1 MKRQNQ
7 KRSRGVVFTVS
18 GWQRLEAQKQIW
30 ENRHKS
36 GKKCTLEDLSEIT
49 GLSYNTVLK
58 IQERRQGVDKRS
70 LVKFSLSF
78 DVELSPQDYASPNS
92 CAQSD
97 NQHSGKKVNW
107 DQPIELSTCYGRN
120 RELALLEEW
129 LVKDRCRL
137 VTVQGIGGIG
147 KTTLC
152 VKLVDQVQRKF
163 DRIIWRSLN
172 DKLSLKELLIELLRV
187 MTGQSLSNNS
197 PKSNINSYIRQLV
210 KHLRS
215 HKHLIVLDGLETIML
230 HGKLCGSYCPECQE
244 YSHFIK
250 YLGETLHQSCLLL
263 VTREK
268 PKEVKLVEGKSVP
281 VRSLNLTELPKQA
294 AQEILSALDLL
305 GNETEQT
312 RLIEKFCGH
321 PLALKMVGKQIHRTC
336 DRQIAQ
342 FLEQEIIVQELQ
354 EHWRQHLARLSII
367 ERKVLF
373 TLANCEK
380 SPCFSSLKQKL
391 PASISATQIIDSLES
406 LLGRSLIVN
415 QSAAFCIYPQLLMYI
430 NL

>member
-7 KRSRGVVFTVS
+7 KRSRGVFFTVA
-18 GWQRLEAQKQIW
+18 GWQKLEAKKQIW
-30 ENRHKS
+30 ENDRQS

-78 DVELSPQDYASPNS
+78 DVELSPQDYIATNFRS
-92 CAQSD
+92 QSD
-97 NQHSGKKVNW
+97 NQHPGEKVNW
-107 DQPIELSTCYGRN
+107 DRPIELAACYGRN

-129 LVKDRCRL
+129 LVKDCCRL

-152 VKLVDQVQRKF
+152 VKLVEQVRGKF
-163 DRIIWRSLN
+163 DRIIWRSLKN
-172 DKLSLKELLIELLRV
+172 KPSCQEFLIGLLRV
-187 MTGQSLSNNS
+187 VTDPSQSNYDL
-197 PKSNINSYIRQLV
+197 KSSVNSYIQELV
-210 KHLRS
+210 KHLRF
-215 HKHLIVLDGLETIML
+215 HKYLIVIDGLEKIML
-230 HGKLCGSYCPECQE
+230 SGELCGSYCPQCQE
-244 YSHFIK
+244 YYYFIK

-268 PKEVKLVEGKSVP
+268 PKEVRLAEGRSEP

-294 AQEILSALDLL
+294 AQEILLALDLL
-305 GNETEQT
+305 GTETEQT
-312 RLIEKFCGH
+312 SLIEKFCGH

-336 DRQIAQ
+336 DRKIAR

-354 EHWRQHLARLSII
+354 EHWHHHIARLSSI
-367 ERKVLF
+367 ERKVLS
-373 TLANCEK
+373 TLASCEK
-380 SPCFSSLKQKL
+380 PLCFSGLKQKL
-391 PASISATQIIDSLES
+391 PTSVSAPQVIDSLES

-415 QSAAFCIYPQLLMYI
+415 QSATFRIYPQLLMQI
-430 NL
+430 DL

>member
-1 MKRQNQ
+1 M
-7 KRSRGVVFTVS
+7 
-18 GWQRLEAQKQIW
+18 
-30 ENRHKS
+30 
-36 GKKCTLEDLSEIT
+36 
-49 GLSYNTVLK
+49 
-58 IQERRQGVDKRS
+58 
-70 LVKFSLSF
+70 
-78 DVELSPQDYASPNS
+78 
-92 CAQSD
+92 
-97 NQHSGKKVNW
+97 
-107 DQPIELSTCYGRN
+107 
-120 RELALLEEW
+120 
-129 LVKDRCRL
+129 
-137 VTVQGIGGIG
+137 
-147 KTTLC
+147 
-152 VKLVDQVQRKF
+152 
-163 DRIIWRSLN
+163 
-172 DKLSLKELLIELLRV
+172 
-187 MTGQSLSNNS
+187 
-197 PKSNINSYIRQLV
+197 
-210 KHLRS
+210 
-215 HKHLIVLDGLETIML
+215 
-230 HGKLCGSYCPECQE
+230 
-244 YSHFIK
+244 
-250 YLGETLHQSCLLL
+250 
-263 VTREK
+263 
-268 PKEVKLVEGKSVP
+268 KEVKVVEGKSVP
-281 VRSLNLTELPKQA
+281 VRSLNLAELPKQA

-391 PASISATQIIDSLES
+391 PASVSATQVIDSLES

>member
-1 MKRQNQ
+1 MTTQKRR
-7 KRSRGVVFTVS
+7 RSRGLTFSIS
-18 GWQRLEAQKQIW
+18 GWQKIEAKKKIW
-30 ENRHKS
+30 ENNHKS

-78 DVELSPQDYASPNS
+78 DVELRPQDYVAPSFKPKSASK
-92 CAQSD
+92 
-97 NQHSGKKVNW
+97 HTGEKVNW
-107 DQPIELSTCYGRN
+107 DRPIEISACYGRN

-152 VKLVDQVQRKF
+152 VKLVDQVERKF
-163 DRIIWRSLN
+163 DRVIWRSLK
-172 DKLSLKELLIELLRV
+172 DKSSLKELLIELLRAV
-187 MTGQSLSNNS
+187 TGQSRSNDTPES
-197 PKSNINSYIRQLV
+197 SINSYIRLLV

-215 HKHLIVLDGLETIML
+215 HKYLIVLDGLEAIML
-230 HGKLCGSYCPECQE
+230 SGELCGFYCPECQE
-244 YSHFIK
+244 YSDFIK

-268 PKEVKLVEGKSVP
+268 PKEVKLVEGELVP

-294 AQEILSALDLL
+294 AQEILLALDLL
-305 GNETEQT
+305 GTEAEQT
-312 RLIEKFCGH
+312 SLIEKFCGH

-342 FLEQEIIVQELQ
+342 FLKQEIIVQELQ
-354 EHWRQHLARLSII
+354 EHWRKHLTRLSVI
-367 ERKVLF
+367 ERKVLS
-373 TLANCEK
+373 TLANCEE

-391 PASISATQIIDSLES
+391 PASVSATQVIDSLES

-415 QSAAFCIYPQLLMYI
+415 QSAAFRIYPQLLMYM

>member
-7 KRSRGVVFTVS
+7 KRSRGVIFTVS
-18 GWQRLEAQKQIW
+18 GWQKFEAKKQIW
-30 ENRHKS
+30 ESHHKS

-78 DVELSPQDYASPNS
+78 DVELSPQDYVAPNFKPKSASK
-92 CAQSD
+92 
-97 NQHSGKKVNW
+97 HTGEKVNW
-107 DQPIELSTCYGRN
+107 DQPIEISACYGRN
-120 RELALLEEW
+120 RELALLEKW

-152 VKLVDQVQRKF
+152 VKLVEQVQRKF
-163 DRIIWRSLN
+163 ERVIWRSL
-172 DKLSLKELLIELLRV
+172 KSKPSLKELLIELLQV
-187 MTGQSLSNNS
+187 STGQSQSDNR
-197 PKSNINSYIRQLV
+197 PKSSVNSYIRQLV

-215 HKHLIVLDGLETIML
+215 HQHLIVLDGLETTML
-230 HGKLCGSYCPECQE
+230 NGELCGSYCPECQE
-244 YSHFIK
+244 YCHFIK

-294 AQEILSALDLL
+294 AQEILLALDLL
-305 GNETEQT
+305 GTETEQT
-312 RLIEKFCGH
+312 RLIEKFYGH
-321 PLALKMVGKQIHRTC
+321 PLALKMAGKQIQRTC

-354 EHWRQHLARLSII
+354 EHWREHLARLSII
-367 ERKVLF
+367 ERKILS
-373 TLANCEK
+373 TLANCEEP
-380 SPCFSSLKQKL
+380 PCFSSLKQKL
-391 PASISATQIIDSLES
+391 PASISAPQVIDSLES
-406 LLGRSLIVN
+406 LLGRSLIVR
-415 QSAAFCIYPQLLMYI
+415 QSAAFRIYPQLLMQI

>member
-1 MKRQNQ
+1 MKRENQ
-7 KRSRGVVFTVS
+7 KRSRGVIFTVA
-18 GWQRLEAQKQIW
+18 GWQKLEAQKQIW
-30 ENRHKS
+30 ENHHQS
-36 GKKCTLEDLSEIT
+36 GKNCTLEDLSEIT

-78 DVELSPQDYASPNS
+78 DVELSPQDYVAPIFKPKSASK
-92 CAQSD
+92 
-97 NQHSGKKVNW
+97 HTGEKVNW
-107 DQPIELSTCYGRN
+107 DRPVEVPACYGRN

-152 VKLVDQVQRKF
+152 HKLVEQVQRKF
-163 DRIIWRSLN
+163 DRIIWRSLRV
-172 DKLSLKELLIELLRV
+172 KSSLKELLIELLQV
-187 MTGQSLSNNS
+187 LTGQSQSNDL
-197 PKSNINSYIRQLV
+197 PKSSVNSYIRQLA

-215 HKHLIVLDGLETIML
+215 HNYLIVLDGLETIML
-230 HGKLCGSYCPECQE
+230 SGELCGSYCPECQE
-244 YSHFIK
+244 YFYFIK

-281 VRSLNLTELPKQA
+281 VRSLNLTKLPKQA
-294 AQEILSALDLL
+294 AQKILSALDLL
-305 GNETEQT
+305 GAETEQT

-342 FLEQEIIVQELQ
+342 FLEQEIIPDELQ

-367 ERKVLF
+367 ERQVLS

-380 SPCFSSLKQKL
+380 PPCFSSLKQKL
-391 PASISATQIIDSLES
+391 PTSVSATQVIDSLES

-415 QSAAFCIYPQLLMYI
+415 QSAAFRIYPQLLMYI

>member
-7 KRSRGVVFTVS
+7 KRSRGVIFTVA
-18 GWQRLEAQKQIW
+18 GWQKLEAKKQIW
-30 ENRHKS
+30 ENNHKS

-78 DVELSPQDYASPNS
+78 DVELSPQDYVAPNS
-92 CAQSD
+92 RPQSASK
-97 NQHSGKKVNW
+97 HTGEKVNW
-107 DQPIELSTCYGRN
+107 DQPIEISACYGRN

-152 VKLVDQVQRKF
+152 LKLVKQVQQKF
-163 DRIIWRSLN
+163 DLIIWRSLK
-172 DKLSLKELLIELLRV
+172 DKSSLKELLIELLRV
-187 MTGQSLSNNS
+187 VTDQSLPNDS
-197 PKSNINSYIRQLV
+197 PKSSINSYIRQLV

-215 HKHLIVLDGLETIML
+215 HKYLIVLDDLEIIML
-230 HGKLCGSYCPECQE
+230 SGELCGSYCPECQQ
-244 YSHFIK
+244 YYHFIK

-268 PKEVKLVEGKSVP
+268 PKEVKLVEGELVP

-294 AQEILSALDLL
+294 AQKILLALDLL
-305 GNETEQT
+305 GTETEQT

-342 FLEQEIIVQELQ
+342 FLAQETIVQELQ
-354 EHWRQHLARLSII
+354 EHWHQHLARLTIM
-367 ERKVLF
+367 EQTLLF
-373 TLANCEK
+373 TLASCDQP
-380 SPCFSSLKQKL
+380 PCFSSLKQKL
-391 PASISATQIIDSLES
+391 PTSVSATQVIDSLES
-406 LLGRSLIVN
+406 LLGRSLIVK
-415 QSAAFCIYPQLLMYI
+415 QSAAFHIYPQLLMQI
-430 NL
+430 NI